1 MAVLDKHFDYVL
13 LGKSYLSC
21 MMSLG
26 LLKRDKK
33 VLLIDDDR
41 LNYGDNFLFQFCT
54 WEKDF
59 IRSYGEDEGIV
70 ALANIDNYLSSSPL
84 TFVIDK
90 RPILLGDSPF
100 LNLLEL
106 MRKFPEFIDFESL
119 PELTEFLAKDNA
131 QAEFDEIYLAT
142 IRRLAGNTVR
152 FSGFD
157 SHSVDVFINQCPEL
171 LQKIVRHF
179 MQRLTVLSD
188 EESASGD
195 LAKTFLYLTQS
206 VYHFQFKISCIQLEL
221 FHLFMSLLSAQ
232 FECDGESLTN
242 DLLAEHLKAGGQFKK
257 TTVREWKFHQGK
269 PWSIE
274 LASFDGIVHPQHV
287 SFFGG
292 IPEGLPLK
300 STPDFQGHR
309 AVKVVWK
316 TVKKEGDLFLRSSN
330 NRHFFAKTE
339 WVGTD
344 FPWCSFRLVDDHW
357 VFILPTPYHL
367 GFKTSFIQEALYQF
381 LREQIPDLLG
391 PIEGAEFLKNGL
403 IDEQIFLTADI
414 WTEAALM
421 GVPQLKA
428 IYGREKLSWTD
439 GSRPDPRQKL
449 KKISYFGP
457 LNSHSLGLISSL
469 GDIKDHQH
477 YQ

>member
-1 MAVLDKHFDYVL
+1 
-13 LGKSYLSC
+13 

-26 LLKRDKK
+26 LLKRQKK
-33 VLLIDDDR
+33 VLLIDDER
-41 LNYGDNFLFQFCT
+41 LNYGENFLFQFCS

-70 ALANIDNYLSSSPL
+70 PLANIENYLSSSPL
-84 TFVIDK
+84 TFIIDK
-90 RPILLGDSPF
+90 RPLLLGDSPF

-106 MRKFPEFIDFESL
+106 MRKFPEFLNVESM
-119 PELTEFLAKDNA
+119 PEMTEFLNKKNA
-131 QAEFDEIYLAT
+131 QNEFDEMYLAT
-142 IRRLAGNTVR
+142 MRRLAGNTVR
-152 FSGFD
+152 FSGFE
-157 SHSVDVFINQCPEL
+157 SHSVDVFTNQCPEF
-171 LQKIVRHF
+171 LQKIVRLF
-179 MQRLTVLSD
+179 MQRLTLLSD
-188 EESASGD
+188 EESAEGD

-206 VYHFQFKISCIQLEL
+206 VYHFQFKISCIKLEL

-232 FECDGESLTN
+232 FECDGEALTR
-242 DLLAEHLKAGGQFKK
+242 DLLEEHIKAGGQFKK

-300 STPDFQGHR
+300 SSPEFQGHR

-316 TVKKEGDLFLRSSN
+316 KSDGVDHQLLRCSK
-330 NRHFFAKTE
+330 NRLFFAKTE
-339 WVGTD
+339 WIGTD
-344 FPWCSFRLVDDHW
+344 FPWCSFRLIDDHW
-357 VFILPTPYHL
+357 VFVLPTPYQK
-367 GFKTSFIQEALYQF
+367 GFKTSFIQNALHQF
-381 LREQIPDLLG
+381 LKEQVPELLG
-391 PIEGAEFLKNGL
+391 PLQGMEFLNHEL
-403 IDEQIFLTADI
+403 LEEQIFLTADI
-414 WTEAALM
+414 WTEESLLGGA
-421 GVPQLKA
+421 QLKA
-428 IYGREKLSWTD
+428 IYSRDKLSWTD
-439 GSRPDPRQKL
+439 GSRPDPHQKL

-457 LNSHSLGLISSL
+457 LNSQSLGLISSL